1 MFDLENLEKTEHY
14 QVPENY
20 FDELPGRVMQN
31 IKHEQHKRRT
41 IISSAIAAV
50 AVIAIAA
57 GVFFTYNTPTQNAD
71 ITQTQQLAANVEEEE
86 VLESVATDYYSRSG
100 NVRDNR
106 TLRPGKQ
113 PQSDDTET
121 HRVYEGACGTERQ
134 GVAELLESV

>member
-20 FDELPGRVMQN
+20 FDELPGRFMQN

-86 VLESVATDYYSRSG
+86 VLESVATDYYS
-100 NVRDNR
+100 
-106 TLRPGKQ
+106 
-113 PQSDDTET
+113 E
-121 HRVYEGACGTERQ
+121 
-134 GVAELLESV
+134 ELAMMDYYHYMY

>member
-50 AVIAIAA
+50 RSTVRYIFLTAEAYMAIAA
-57 GVFFTYNTPTQNAD
+57 F
-71 ITQTQQLAANVEEEE
+71 
-86 VLESVATDYYSRSG
+86 SG
-100 NVRDNR
+100 FNCY
-106 TLRPGKQ
+106 LR
-113 PQSDDTET
+113 
-121 HRVYEGACGTERQ
+121 VIY
-134 GVAELLESV
+134 